1 MYTGMRHYR
10 VRQEQNQALLQ
21 EAAFERWLSKTMPR
35 AMEREPFLPKL
46 AHLFVDWIAGWQESV
61 RCSEAVPACGLQM
74 AA

>member
-1 MYTGMRHYR
+1 MYMDLKHYS

-35 AMEREPFLPKL
+35 DTERGPLLTRIVHLL
-46 AHLFVDWIAGWQESV
+46 AHWVAGWQESIQ
-61 RCSEAVPACGLQM
+61 CSEAVPACGLQM